1 MPRGV
6 KWDYSL
12 YVESHSVG
20 NSQCWTQYIGRQK
33 SGVFWI
39 KTSSWEAEGS
49 WSCETPGDFI
59 EEIESFEQYYVN
71 QFFRYF
77 LTNSKYSDVVSMMK
91 WRKKD
96 IRIIKGGQTRD
107 RW

>member
-12 YVESHSVG
+12 YIESHSVG
-20 NSQCWTQYIGRQK
+20 NSQCWTQYVGRQK

-39 KTSSWEAEGS
+39 GSYSWEGGGS

-59 EEIESFEQYYVN
+59 EEIAGFDQYYVD

-91 WRKKD
+91 WRRKD
-96 IRIIKGGQTRD
+96 IRIIKGGQAPN
-107 RW
+107 

>member
-1 MPRGV
+1 ML
-6 KWDYSL
+6 DAIY
-12 YVESHSVG
+12 
-20 NSQCWTQYIGRQK
+20 RQTKK

-59 EEIESFEQYYVN
+59 DEIENLPHCYVEQFY
-71 QFFRYF
+71 RYF
-77 LTNSKYSDVVSMMK
+77 LTNRKYQDAVTMME

-96 IRIIKGGQTRD
+96 IRIIKGGQARN